1 MKVAASSVGG
11 KRRARGWAGPPKLS
25 WLRPSPS
32 SLVSLFCFLSS
43 YPSSSLLFFLQPWF
57 PSLRSDFR
65 QLPRVPLSSLP
76 APTVPLPFSV
86 PLTVSLVP
94 ALLLQVSL
102 HLYPLTLELSTPLS
116 FLPPSLPP
124 HLILQSGGGSVGFRH
139 HETNVPR
146 LVTKEVVS
154 LATESADW
162 GCTALSLTLL
172 LQ

>member
-1 MKVAASSVGG
+1 MWEG
-11 KRRARGWAGPPKLS
+11 RGEPGDGQVLQSCPGSGPALLPLCLS
-25 WLRPSPS
+25 F
-32 SLVSLFCFLSS
+32 V
-43 YPSSSLLFFLQPWF
+43 FFLLIPPPLYCFSYSHGF
-57 PSLRSDFR
+57 PLCGLISASCLGCLFLLCLSL
-65 QLPRVPLSSLP
+65 
-76 APTVPLPFSV
+76 TVPLPFSV